1 MLTPYQWSPLICISI
16 VIVVINNVSPANFS
30 ATVSMLHYRYIII
43 CTTHVSTPPTIT
55 QNMKFSFIRN
65 LFLSLIVTYSILL
78 PEHGSKYPRRTRS
91 KLPRGTPSRLPMK
104 PPMQIRVRP
113 LREAL
118 IFKTESKPRPI
129 DYQKKP
135 VSHKKHILPT
145 PTLPQQIDSRQLFL
159 RPRPPGFPFSL
170 PVAFLIPAIP
180 TLIG

>member
-1 MLTPYQWSPLICISI
+1 
-16 VIVVINNVSPANFS
+16 
-30 ATVSMLHYRYIII
+30 
-43 CTTHVSTPPTIT
+43 
-55 QNMKFSFIRN
+55 MKFSFIRN

-91 KLPRGTPSRLPMK
+91 KLPRGPPSRLPRK

-113 LREAL
+113 LRDAL

-159 RPRPPGFPFSL
+159 VPRPRPAGFPFSL
-170 PVAFLIPAIP
+170 PAAFLIPAIP
-180 TLIG
+180 TLIGEIRILCIGFNQLLGN

>member
-1 MLTPYQWSPLICISI
+1 
-16 VIVVINNVSPANFS
+16 
-30 ATVSMLHYRYIII
+30 MLHYRYITSSVPHLAVHIQ
-43 CTTHVSTPPTIT
+43 PAQ

-65 LFLSLIVTYSILL
+65 LFLSLIVTCSILL

-91 KLPRGTPSRLPMK
+91 KLPRGPPSRLPRGPPNRLPRK

-129 DYQKKP
+129 EHQKKP
-135 VSHKKHILPT
+135 VSNKKHILPT

-170 PVAFLIPAIP
+170 PTAFLIPAIP
-180 TLIG
+180 TLIGETAKISLNWGS